1 MLDCRAWWQSQNGFL
16 QVLRRLH
23 KMALHLS
30 FITIYTS
37 IIIYLYM
44 TLHLSSI
51 CKWHYKTRPVSVWSL
66 TTEVLFVRFQLQKT
80 FIITEIIVRT
90 LYVYHYGEENKQI
103 KKYIKKL
110 QMTDDRAWN
119 GMDRLQKGIWHA
131 PHIWLKNC
139 MLMFS
144 VGENM

>member
-1 MLDCRAWWQSQNGFL
+1 MNIFMLDCRAWWQSQNGFL

-30 FITIYTS
+30 FIIIYTS

-51 CKWHYKTRPVSVWSL
+51 CKRHYKTRPVSVRSL

-80 FIITEIIVRT
+80 FIITEIMVRT

-103 KKYIKKL
+103 KKILRNCKWRMTGLEMAWIDHKKAFD
-110 QMTDDRAWN
+110 MPPIFGWR
-119 GMDRLQKGIWHA
+119 IV
-131 PHIWLKNC
+131 C
-139 MLMFS
+139 
-144 VGENM
+144 